1 MKIEVAFP
9 KMNSRAKFK
18 NNEGITQQSILSFS
32 SERVAVL
39 EADVYV
45 YPQENDEMP
54 SNKIPHVKLF
64 YVEQYNEKSTFSEFE
79 LRATEWAKS
88 KSLEFANHMM
98 MQITH

>member
-9 KMNSRAKFK
+9 KMNWRAEFK
-18 NNEGITQQSILSFS
+18 HNEDITQQSILSFL

-45 YPQENDEMP
+45 YLQENDEIP
-54 SNKIPHVKLF
+54 SYKTPHVKLF
-64 YVEQYNEKSTFSEFE
+64 YVEQYNEQSTFLEFE

-88 KSLEFANHMM
+88 QSLEFANHMM
-98 MQITH
+98 QIVH